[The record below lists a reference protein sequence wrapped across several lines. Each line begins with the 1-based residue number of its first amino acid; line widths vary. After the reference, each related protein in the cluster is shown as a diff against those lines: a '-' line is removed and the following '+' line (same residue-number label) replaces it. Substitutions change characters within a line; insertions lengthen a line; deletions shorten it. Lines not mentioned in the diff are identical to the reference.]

1 MSARAGKIAGMDT
14 DTLRHSDGDAA
25 LSSGLDA
32 FLSAVDRAG
41 SWRVE
46 RVVKSSPFETTEV
59 VYFVGAGGGEL
70 GPFVRKRIDCSAGVG
85 SAYERL
91 WEIQRRGNRSRSVP
105 RIVECTRCGDA
116 LTVVMEYIEGPTL
129 EAFVARQ
136 GHSSALACEIGVKLC
151 DAVSDLHTRFDP
163 PLIHRDLKPSN
174 IIVSDGEPVII
185 DFGIARTWTEG
196 AAADTVHFGTRSYA
210 PPEQFGFGQT
220 DVRSDVYAL
229 GKLLA
234 FCATGAEPSVS
245 TDADALVRAGVDGAL
260 AAVIA
265 RATAFDPDARFRSA
279 GELKAALI
287 DVRAA
292 PSPEAMASAVSSAAV
307 APAVPAAVPAVAP
320 SIATASRA
328 SAVAPA
334 APVTPAVRDAS
345 VHPSVSHGR
354 SLAAAQE
361 GDRRGV
367 SRPRW
372 YKRISIPRPIGDV
385 WNIFVLLTYAAVIA
399 TCVEQLSSPAPEYA
413 DYPFWFLV
421 LEYVLCFGVGF
432 AAIGY
437 LLLDK
442 RRLRS
447 WIKPLAR
454 VPRKLEFAV
463 CLGILV
469 WSYLFTVIVGLAIG
483 VGAT

>member
-1 MSARAGKIAGMDT
+1 MDT

-46 RVVKSSPFETTEV
+46 RVMKSSPFETTEV
-59 VYFVGAGGGEL
+59 VYFVGVGGGEL

-91 WEIQRRGNRSRSVP
+91 WEMQRQGIRSRSFP

-129 EAFVARQ
+129 ETFVARQ
-136 GHSSALACEIGVKLC
+136 GHSSALACEMGIKLC
-151 DAVSDLHTRFDP
+151 DAASDLHMRFDP

-174 IIVSDGEPVII
+174 IIVCDGEPVII

-245 TDADALVRAGVDGAL
+245 TDADALVRTGVNGAL

-265 RATAFDPDARFRSA
+265 HATAFDPDARFRSA

-292 PSPEAMASAVSSAAV
+292 PAAEAMVPTASSAAV
-307 APAVPAAVPAVAP
+307 APAVPAAVPAAAP
-320 SIATASRA
+320 AAPVATASRA

-334 APVTPAVRDAS
+334 TPVSPAARDAS
-345 VHPSVSHGR
+345 VHPFVSHGR
-354 SLAAAQE
+354 SPAAAQV

-454 VPRKLEFAV
+454 VPRKLELAV

>member
-136 GHSSALACEIGVKLC
+136 GHSSALACEMGVKLC

-234 FCATGAEPSVS
+234 FCATGAELSVS

-334 APVTPAVRDAS
+334 APVTPAARDAS

-454 VPRKLEFAV
+454 APRKLELAV

>member
-14 DTLRHSDGDAA
+14 DTLQHGAEDSA

-46 RVVKSSPFETTEV
+46 RVMKSSPFETTEV

-91 WEIQRRGNRSRSVP
+91 WEMQRRGNRSRSVP

-116 LTVVMEYIEGPTL
+116 LAVVMEYVEGSTL
-129 EAFVARQ
+129 EALVAQR
-136 GHSSALACEIGVKLC
+136 GHSSAFACEMGAKLC
-151 DAVSDLHTRFDP
+151 DAVSDLHARFDP

-234 FCATGAEPSVS
+234 FCATGTEPSVS
-245 TDADALVRAGVDGAL
+245 TDADALVRAGVDRAL
-260 AAVIA
+260 ATVVA
-265 RATAFDPDARFRSA
+265 RATAFDPDARFQSA
-279 GELKAALI
+279 SELKAALL

-292 PSPEAMASAVSSAAV
+292 PAVEAMAPAVSSTSVVPAV
-307 APAVPAAVPAVAP
+307 PAVPAAVPLHAPTAV
-320 SIATASRA
+320 
-328 SAVAPA
+328 PA
-334 APVTPAVRDAS
+334 APVTPAAHDTSARPAAS
-345 VHPSVSHGR
+345 HDRAP
-354 SLAAAQE
+354 AAARE
-361 GDRRGV
+361 GAAWRTPRQ
-367 SRPRW
+367 RW
-372 YKRISIPRPIGDV
+372 YRRISIPRPIGDV

-447 WIKPLAR
+447 WVKPLAR
-454 VPRKLEFAV
+454 VPRKLELAV